1 MIVKAT
7 MTVDRATRAGAQG
20 VRGAFFVPTA
30 LDDTDWDAGWPEVC
44 CTHRQSDACAPRST

>member
-1 MIVKAT
+1 MA
-7 MTVDRATRAGAQG
+7 VDRATRAGAQG
-20 VRGAFFVPTA
+20 VRGAFFVPAA